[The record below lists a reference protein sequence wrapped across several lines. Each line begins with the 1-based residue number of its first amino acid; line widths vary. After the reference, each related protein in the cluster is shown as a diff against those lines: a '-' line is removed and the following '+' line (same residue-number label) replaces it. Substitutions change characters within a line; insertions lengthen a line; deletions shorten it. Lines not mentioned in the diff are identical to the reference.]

1 MNTFWLKI
9 AGFSVVAVG
18 LVILISVFS
27 SSEPEPKPEPK
38 TVYDVWKQDD
48 KRLRAKPEPKQPSKT
63 EQAPVT
69 KRAPDV
75 KKVVEPAKQ
84 QFKELSEEDKVRAE
98 QLFEMALTQRKMGRL
113 PGMGYKKMVDYCRQI
128 IEEYPDSIFAFKA
141 RRMLADIPER
151 FRKQYKITDKEINPE
166 N

>member
-9 AGFSVVAVG
+9 AGLAVVVLG
-18 LVILISVFS
+18 LIVLVKSLS
-27 SSEPEPKPEPK
+27 PSESKPKPEPK
-38 TVYDVWKQDD
+38 TVYDVWEQDD
-48 KRLRAKPEPKQPSKT
+48 KRLRAEPESKQPSKT

-69 KRAPDV
+69 KQAPDV
-75 KKVVEPAKQ
+75 KKVVESAKQ

-98 QLFEMALTQRKMGRL
+98 QLFEMALTHRKMGRL
-113 PGMGYKKMVDYCRQI
+113 PAMGYKKMVDYCHQI
-128 IEEYPDSIFAFKA
+128 IEMYPDSIYAFKA

-151 FRKQYKITDKEINPE
+151 FREQYKITNEEINPE

>member
-1 MNTFWLKI
+1 MNTFWLKM
-9 AGFSVVAVG
+9 AGFTVVVLG
-18 LVILISVFS
+18 LIILVKVFS
-27 SSEPEPKPEPK
+27 TSETEPKPEPK

-48 KRLRAKPEPKQPSKT
+48 KRLRAEPEPKQPSKT

-84 QFKELSEEDKVRAE
+84 QFKELSEEDKMRAE
-98 QLFEMALTQRKMGRL
+98 QLFEMALTHRKMGRL
-113 PGMGYKKMVDYCRQI
+113 PAMGYKKMVDYCRQI
-128 IEEYPDSIFAFKA
+128 IEMYPDSIYAFKA